1 MVKLSM
7 SSRIHPHSTTAGR
20 DSPLV
25 PLLGKE
31 PAAFFLT
38 PGNGIL
44 FLQSTNYP
52 KILTIHNF
60 HTVNQMKKRSDPIPA
75 KQRLDQMLSKLKD
88 HDFRITPQ
96 RLAVLKVLAASDGH
110 PSVERIYDTVRTQ
123 FPTTSIATIYKT
135 VALLKQEKEVLEIS
149 FPDGSNRYDG
159 NKPYP
164 HPHLICTRCKK
175 IIDPDLS
182 SLEDLAREITKETG
196 FKISTH
202 RVDFFGLCRECQ

>member
-1 MVKLSM
+1 
-7 SSRIHPHSTTAGR
+7 
-20 DSPLV
+20 
-25 PLLGKE
+25 
-31 PAAFFLT
+31 
-38 PGNGIL
+38 
-44 FLQSTNYP
+44 
-52 KILTIHNF
+52 
-60 HTVNQMKKRSDPIPA
+60 MKKRSQPVSA
-75 KQRLDQMLSKLKD
+75 SQRLDQMLSKLRD

-110 PSVERIYDTVRTQ
+110 PSVERIYETVRAQ

-135 VALLKQEKEVLEIS
+135 VALLKQENEVIEIS

-164 HPHLICTRCKK
+164 HPHLICTSCRR

-182 SLEDLAREITKETG
+182 SLADLAKEVTHETG
-196 FKISTH
+196 FQIHTH

>member
-1 MVKLSM
+1 
-7 SSRIHPHSTTAGR
+7 
-20 DSPLV
+20 
-25 PLLGKE
+25 
-31 PAAFFLT
+31 
-38 PGNGIL
+38 
-44 FLQSTNYP
+44 
-52 KILTIHNF
+52 
-60 HTVNQMKKRSDPIPA
+60 MKKRSKPVTA
-75 KQRLDQMLSKLKD
+75 EQRLDQMLSKLKD

-110 PSVERIYDTVRTQ
+110 PSVERIYETVRAQ

-135 VALLKQEKEVLEIS
+135 VALLKQENEVIEIS

-182 SLEDLAREITKETG
+182 SLEDLAKEVIKETG
-196 FKISTH
+196 FQITTH
-202 RVDFFGLCRECQ
+202 RVDFFGFCRECQ

>member
-1 MVKLSM
+1 M
-7 SSRIHPHSTTAGR
+7 
-20 DSPLV
+20 
-25 PLLGKE
+25 
-31 PAAFFLT
+31 
-38 PGNGIL
+38 
-44 FLQSTNYP
+44 P
-52 KILTIHNF
+52 KK
-60 HTVNQMKKRSDPIPA
+60 MKKRSHPVSA
-75 KQRLDQMLSKLKD
+75 LQRLDQMLSKLRD

-110 PSVERIYDTVRTQ
+110 PSVERIYETVRVQ

-135 VALLKQEKEVLEIS
+135 VALLKQENEVIEIS

-182 SLEDLAREITKETG
+182 SLEDWQKRLPKKPVSKFTLTGLIFLAFAVSANSRARTLFLTNK
-196 FKISTH
+196 
-202 RVDFFGLCRECQ
+202 R